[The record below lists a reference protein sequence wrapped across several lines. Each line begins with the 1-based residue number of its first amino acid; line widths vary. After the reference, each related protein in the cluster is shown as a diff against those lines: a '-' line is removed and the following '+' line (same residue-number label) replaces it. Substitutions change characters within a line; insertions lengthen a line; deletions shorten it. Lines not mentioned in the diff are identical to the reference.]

1 MTTAP
6 VEERVIEFEP
16 TDTQQKVWD
25 IIADAPDG
33 SFSLIGYGG
42 ALGGGKTRTLA
53 EIAIDLL
60 IDFPGNRG
68 LIGRKDLVDLRT
80 TTLEEFDRCCPP
92 EIVVKSVNSPV
103 IERAIRLPEWPE
115 GVTSRL
121 FFKELK
127 DYQSIGS
134 EEYGFVLI
142 EEAGEV
148 PINSARM
155 LVGRVRWT
163 KAIVPLKRVFLA
175 ASNPYPGWFEDW
187 FVNHELPE
195 DVLKLVGGTVHFI
208 PARISDNPHLPENYE
223 ALLRAIYVDDDWLA
237 RMVEGRFD
245 SFTGQIYRELSPR
258 MEWVGALPTKI
269 ERLTGG
275 LDFGGA
281 KEDSH
286 KTTGVAS
293 IVTAQGNPGIG
304 ANHRVRFA
312 HFEHSGADVHEQLWT
327 WMRGVE
333 ATMGQRV
340 HWRADKTQSWG
351 ISLAQTAGFII
362 TPSHGGADSV
372 SAGIGLNKRRMKDGS
387 SWYTPNLRQTPEVNG
402 VKLNG
407 RSWYEG
413 MRRYRWAED
422 GAPNTAARG
431 TPLKRD
437 DDTADADR
445 YDAEEIDGFP
455 EIETRMPQRAL
466 SGHAFGTVMR

>member
-6 VEERVIEFEP
+6 VAERVIEFIP
-16 TDTQQKVWD
+16 TATQQRVWD
-25 IIADAPDG
+25 IIAEAPDN
-33 SFSLIGYGG
+33 SLTLIGYGG

-53 EIAIDLL
+53 EIAIDLS
-60 IDFPGNRG
+60 IEFPGNRG

-80 TTLEEFDRCCPP
+80 TTLEEFDRVCPP
-92 EIVVKSVNSPV
+92 ELIVKAVSSPV
-103 IERAIRLPEWPE
+103 IERHIRLPQWPA
-115 GVTSRL
+115 GVVSRV

-134 EEYGFVLI
+134 EEYGWVAI

-155 LVGRVRWT
+155 LIGRLRWD
-163 KAIVPLKRVFLA
+163 KATVPLKRVFLA

-208 PARISDNPHLPENYE
+208 PAKISDNPYLPDNYE
-223 ALLRAIYVDDDWLA
+223 ALLRAVYTDDDWLQ

-245 SFTGQIYRELSPR
+245 SFTGQVYRELSPL
-258 MEWVGALPTKI
+258 MEWNAPLPKQI

-281 KEDSH
+281 NPDSH
-286 KTTGVAS
+286 KTAGVAS

-312 HFEHSGADVHEQLWT
+312 HFEHSGADVHELLWS
-327 WMRGVE
+327 WMRSVE
-333 ATMGQRV
+333 VKMGRRV

-351 ISLAQTAGFII
+351 ISLAQQAGFII

-372 SAGIGLNKRRMKDGS
+372 TAGIGLNKRRMKDGTG
-387 SWYTPNLRQTPEVNG
+387 WYTPELRQIPELDG
-402 VKLNG
+402 RRMNG

-413 MRRYRWAED
+413 MRRYRWSED
-422 GAPNTAARG
+422 NNPNTAAKG
-431 TPLKRD
+431 VPLKRD

-445 YDAEEIDGFP
+445 YDAEEVDGFP
-455 EIETRMPQRAL
+455 AY
-466 SGHAFGTVMR
+466 SGPAIRSLNGKPLARIAV